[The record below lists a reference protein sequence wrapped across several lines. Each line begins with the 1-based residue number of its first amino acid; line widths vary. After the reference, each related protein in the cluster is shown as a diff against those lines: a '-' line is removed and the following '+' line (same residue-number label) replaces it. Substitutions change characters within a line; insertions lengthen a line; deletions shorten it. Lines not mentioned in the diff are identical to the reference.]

1 MLNLKLNEPKFK
13 SKFRLKGLN
22 LRAKKGFVMKIA
34 VNISLKN
41 GVLDPQAKA
50 IEKALHS
57 LNFNAVKNVKMSKQI
72 ILELDLNDEAKANE
86 LARQMCDELLV
97 NSVIE
102 DYTLSSVR

>member
-1 MLNLKLNEPKFK
+1 MSLNLKANSG
-13 SKFRLKGLN
+13 SKALK
-22 LRAKKGFVMKIA
+22 AKKGFVMKVA

-50 IEKALHS
+50 VEKALHA
-57 LNFNAVKNVKMSKQI
+57 LNFDKVKDVKMSKQI

-86 LARQMCDELLV
+86 LAKQMCDELLV